1 MYLLPIVLSA
11 IPQDVLQIGR
21 LDKIVKFHSILAF
34 VPFQSSPLIYLLLSL
49 VLCFFF
55 RIVYSFY
62 FFRQSNNFVEWLIH
76 SPELEKNQRVFKR
89 GKPKSAAPKCAE
101 MSPLTNT
108 KLSNRIKKTFSVYV
122 CTKKPSAIADF
133 IHKHVVE
140 RIGSKIAV
148 LKIQSINR
156 EGVRNAADGVIVQ
169 KKVSIIFVCKYNK
182 SLNSVE
188 KYFLKNTALCKTTLH
203 NGHKKS

>member
-1 MYLLPIVLSA
+1 M
-11 IPQDVLQIGR
+11 
-21 LDKIVKFHSILAF
+21 
-34 VPFQSSPLIYLLLSL
+34 
-49 VLCFFF
+49 
-55 RIVYSFY
+55 
-62 FFRQSNNFVEWLIH
+62 EWLIH

-122 CTKKPSAIADF
+122 CVCTKKPSAIADF

-156 EGVRNAADGVIVQ
+156 EGVRNAADGNIVQ
-169 KKVSIIFVCKYNK
+169 K
-182 SLNSVE
+182 
-188 KYFLKNTALCKTTLH
+188 NTMQNHTI
-203 NGHKKS
+203 HKLV

>member
-1 MYLLPIVLSA
+1 M
-11 IPQDVLQIGR
+11 
-21 LDKIVKFHSILAF
+21 
-34 VPFQSSPLIYLLLSL
+34 
-49 VLCFFF
+49 
-55 RIVYSFY
+55 
-62 FFRQSNNFVEWLIH
+62 EWLIH

-108 KLSNRIKKTFSVYV
+108 KLSNRIKKTFSVCVYS
-122 CTKKPSAIADF
+122 TKKPSTIADF

-188 KYFLKNTALCKTTLH
+188 KYFLRNTALCKTTLYI
-203 NGHKKS
+203 S

>member
-1 MYLLPIVLSA
+1 M
-11 IPQDVLQIGR
+11 
-21 LDKIVKFHSILAF
+21 
-34 VPFQSSPLIYLLLSL
+34 
-49 VLCFFF
+49 
-55 RIVYSFY
+55 
-62 FFRQSNNFVEWLIH
+62 EWLIH

-108 KLSNRIKKTFSVYV
+108 KLSNRIKKTFSVYVCV

-188 KYFLKNTALCKTTLH
+188 KYFLRNTALCKTTLYT
-203 NGHKKS
+203 S

>member
-1 MYLLPIVLSA
+1 MCRNVPID
-11 IPQDVLQIGR
+11 QY
-21 LDKIVKFHSILAF
+21 KT
-34 VPFQSSPLIYLLLSL
+34 FQSHKEDF
-49 VLCFFF
+49 LC
-55 RIVYSFY
+55 
-62 FFRQSNNFVEWLIH
+62 
-76 SPELEKNQRVFKR
+76 
-89 GKPKSAAPKCAE
+89 
-101 MSPLTNT
+101 
-108 KLSNRIKKTFSVYV
+108 V

-156 EGVRNAADGVIVQ
+156 EGIRNAADGVIVQ

-188 KYFLKNTALCKTTLH
+188 KYFLR
-203 NGHKKS
+203 KK